1 MKKLID
7 FKNIKGDLFG
17 GVTAGI
23 VALPLALAFG
33 VQSGMGATAG
43 LYGAIVLG
51 IFSAIFGGTNTQVS
65 GPTGPMTVVSA
76 LIVAA
81 AIETSGSLP
90 AGLGIIIASFFLA
103 GGIQVILGLLKIGK
117 YIKYIPYPVLSGF
130 MTGIGVIIILF
141 QVYPFLGHKSA
152 KNTVDIFLNISEP
165 FSALNWQS
173 IGLGAFTIAIIY
185 LFPKITKAIPSTLI
199 ALLLA
204 TIASVLIGANVPVI
218 GNIPSGIPDLKI
230 SEVFNVDPNMW
241 WTILEFA
248 FMLAAL
254 GAIDSLLTS
263 VIADNITKTKHNS
276 NRELIGQGIGNM
288 AAALIGGLPGAG
300 ATMRTVVNINA
311 GGKTKIS
318 GLVHGIFLLGILL
331 GLGKYA
337 AYIPLSV
344 LAGILITVGI
354 GIIDYKGLRH
364 LVRVPRAD
372 AVILIIV
379 LLITVFGNLLHAVG
393 VGIVLACV
401 LFMKQSSDFVEKGT
415 SVRALVGFDGEKPWS
430 DEDSVYSEYE
440 RKIFITHLY
449 GPLFFG
455 FTTRFQEIIH
465 ELNNGIQV
473 LIIRL
478 DKVPHIDQSGV
489 YALEEA
495 IAELQSKG
503 KLVLLTSVS
512 TQPIDMLRKVGVIPN
527 LVPDMHVFD
536 SFTNCKN
543 WLQKNLKEENGGIDK
558 IIEELKEV
566 KKAKVAYN
574 L

>member
-1 MKKLID
+1 
-7 FKNIKGDLFG
+7 
-17 GVTAGI
+17 
-23 VALPLALAFG
+23 
-33 VQSGMGATAG
+33 
-43 LYGAIVLG
+43 
-51 IFSAIFGGTNTQVS
+51 
-65 GPTGPMTVVSA
+65 
-76 LIVAA
+76 
-81 AIETSGSLP
+81 
-90 AGLGIIIASFFLA
+90 
-103 GGIQVILGLLKIGK
+103 
-117 YIKYIPYPVLSGF
+117 
-130 MTGIGVIIILF
+130 
-141 QVYPFLGHKSA
+141 
-152 KNTVDIFLNISEP
+152 
-165 FSALNWQS
+165 
-173 IGLGAFTIAIIY
+173 
-185 LFPKITKAIPSTLI
+185 
-199 ALLLA
+199 
-204 TIASVLIGANVPVI
+204 
-218 GNIPSGIPDLKI
+218 
-230 SEVFNVDPNMW
+230 
-241 WTILEFA
+241 
-248 FMLAAL
+248 
-254 GAIDSLLTS
+254 
-263 VIADNITKTKHNS
+263 
-276 NRELIGQGIGNM
+276 
-288 AAALIGGLPGAG
+288 
-300 ATMRTVVNINA
+300 
-311 GGKTKIS
+311 
-318 GLVHGIFLLGILL
+318 
-331 GLGKYA
+331 
-337 AYIPLSV
+337 
-344 LAGILITVGI
+344 
-354 GIIDYKGLRH
+354 
-364 LVRVPRAD
+364 
-372 AVILIIV
+372 
-379 LLITVFGNLLHAVG
+379 
-393 VGIVLACV
+393 VLACV